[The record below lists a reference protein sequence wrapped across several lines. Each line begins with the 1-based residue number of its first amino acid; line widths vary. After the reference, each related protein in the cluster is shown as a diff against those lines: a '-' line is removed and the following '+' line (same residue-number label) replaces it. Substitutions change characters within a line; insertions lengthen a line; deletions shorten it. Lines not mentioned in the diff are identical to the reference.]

1 VVIRI
6 NGSQF
11 WGLFYFKKQGR
22 RIEIGQLP
30 PLRKS
35 GLPKPTRNDNMIIFS
50 AVKLKELF
58 EKERDYPWQKPK
70 NCPRCNSR
78 RIWGHGFGEANFDG
92 YDRALLL
99 KLYRCP
105 NCGCVIRLRPRG
117 FFKRFQASAETIRS
131 SITLK
136 STSNRWLPGISRSRQ
151 GHWLRALEKRI
162 KAYLTHT
169 WFKGIV
175 AGFDYLLQLGQIP
188 VSRSI

>member
-1 VVIRI
+1 
-6 NGSQF
+6 
-11 WGLFYFKKQGR
+11 
-22 RIEIGQLP
+22 
-30 PLRKS
+30 LRKS
-35 GLPKPTRNDNMIIFS
+35 GLPQPTRNGKMIIFS

-58 EKERDYPWQKPK
+58 TKERDYPWQKPE
-70 NCPRCNSR
+70 NCPCCNSH

-92 YDRALLL
+92 YNRPLLL

-117 FFKRFQASAETIRS
+117 YFKRFQASVKTIRS

-162 KAYLTHT
+162 KAYLTET
-169 WFKGIV
+169 WVKGVV